1 MFVKRNLSFYICSMG
16 LKYTNDKKKLID
28 DFKNGFSAFL
38 ARKGYKTQDV
48 AKILGVTD
56 SAVSSWKYGRAFPDV
71 LNLLRLFELGLS
83 VIEITSHNYALSLI
97 IGINNEQVQK
107 ESLERMVFDME
118 YKALAETL
126 PKTKQLWID
135 EIAKEKR
142 RIETFN
148 ETIEM
153 KKKQLEKMES
163 QQKLVDD
170 VANAIEQY
178 NENNG

>member
-1 MFVKRNLSFYICSMG
+1 MG
-16 LKYTNDKKKLID
+16 LKYTNDKKKLIN
-28 DFKNGFSAFL
+28 DFKYGFSAFL
-38 ARKGYKTQDV
+38 ARKGYKTQDI

-83 VIEITSHNYALSLI
+83 VVEITSNNYALSLI

-107 ESLERMVFDME
+107 EAIERMVFDME
-118 YKALAETL
+118 YKALETTD

-135 EIAKEKR
+135 EIEKEKR
-142 RIETFN
+142 HIETFN

-153 KKKQLEKMES
+153 KKKHLEKME
-163 QQKLVDD
+163 KREKIVDEAD
-170 VANAIEQY
+170 KKI
-178 NENNG
+178 